1 MRGRKPTPS
10 RLHELRGD
18 PGKRHRSRDGEPRPN
33 VLEKVGPVPGHLN
46 DLAKAEYRRI
56 MKEQVGLR
64 MITPSDR
71 ASMAGYCSAYA
82 TYVESDERLKTEPW
96 TTTTARGGSR
106 PNPLFKIRDDALK
119 LMNKFASEF
128 GLTPSAR
135 ARVKGAGAPN
145 QSNLFDFLDA
155 DDDDQ
160 APGKSQGD
168 PTAAARLN

>member
-33 VLEKVGPVPGHLN
+33 VLEKVGPVPSHLN

-71 ASMAGYCSAYA
+71 ASMAAYCSAYA
-82 TYVESDERLKTEPW
+82 TYIESDERLKTEPW

-135 ARVKGAGAPN
+135 ARVKGASAPN
-145 QSNLFDFLDA
+145 QTDLFDILDA

-160 APGKSQGD
+160 ATGQSQGD
-168 PTAAARLN
+168 PTAARLN